1 MIQNKFMR
9 LVIFF
14 DLPTLTNQDKKEY
27 RYLIKFLKENGFV
40 RVQYSIY
47 SKLCINSIATMT
59 AKKRFE
65 ANCPVKGDIRYLVLT
80 ESQYQSIKAI
90 SKEYSLTEAITNN
103 KRLLIIGGT
112 NE

>member
-14 DLPTLTNQDKKEY
+14 DLPTLTSHDKKEY
-27 RYLIKFLKENGFV
+27 RELIKFLKENGFI

-47 SKLCINSIATMT
+47 SKLCINQQATIT

-65 ANCPVKGDIRYLVLT
+65 KNCPVKGDIRYLVLT
-80 ESQYQSIKAI
+80 EPQYQSIKSI
-90 SKEYSLTEAITNN
+90 SKRHSLTEEITSS
-103 KRLLIIGGT
+103 KRLLIIGGS
-112 NE
+112 